1 MKTGGNQSIK
11 TLGLSL
17 IPETSKKSKS
27 KSISTSSTVN
37 YEEFYNKY
45 NIPTDIRLSIGS
57 DDDKFKILANEI
69 YKKMLNHYKELSKNP
84 YDRQL

>member
-1 MKTGGNQSIK
+1 MMKKGGNPSMKTF
-11 TLGLSL
+11 GLSL
-17 IPETSKKSKS
+17 MPKTTKKSAS
-27 KSISTSSTVN
+27 KSSTVN

-45 NIPTDIRLSIGS
+45 NIPADVRLSIGT

-69 YKKMLNHYKELSKNP
+69 YKKMANHYKELSKNP

>member
-1 MKTGGNQSIK
+1 MKIGGDPFQSM
-11 TLGLSL
+11 TALSL
-17 IPETSKKSKS
+17 LPKTTKKSKS
-27 KSISTSSTVN
+27 SSKSSTVN

-45 NIPTDIRLSIGS
+45 NIPIDVRLSIGT

-69 YKKMLNHYKELSKNP
+69 YKKMSNHYKELSKNP